1 MIIPIRF
8 CLKTNMRLNKFL
20 ARAGVA
26 SRRKCDSLI
35 ESGKVVVNGHVKTNF
50 GYQVV
55 AEDIVVC
62 DGYSINSLPKT
73 KVYLVNKLKG
83 YISTASDPQGR
94 KCVID
99 LVPSTDRL
107 FTVGRLDRD
116 TTGAI
121 LVTNDGEL
129 ANKLL
134 HPKYQIERVYIV
146 ASKLNISRDKRG
158 NLSKGLDLGDGTK
171 ARGELQRLERKGGLI
186 YWKVVLGEG
195 KNHEVKRIFKALG
208 SAVVHLHRQ
217 SFAGFEIDLVSPGKY
232 QILKENEI
240 KKLADG
246 I

>member
-1 MIIPIRF
+1 
-8 CLKTNMRLNKFL
+8 MRLNKFL

-35 ESGKVVVNGHVKTNF
+35 ELGKVVVNGHVKTNF
-50 GYQVV
+50 GYQVG

-62 DGYSINSLPKT
+62 NGMPINSLPKT
-73 KVYLVNKLKG
+73 KVFLVNKLKG
-83 YISTASDPQGR
+83 YISTSSDPQGR

-129 ANKLL
+129 ANNLM
-134 HPKYQIERVYIV
+134 HPKNQIERVYIV

-171 ARGELQRLERKGGLI
+171 ARGELQRLDRKGGLI
-186 YWKVVLGEG
+186 YWKVILREG
-195 KNHEVKRIFKALG
+195 KKHEVKRIFKALG

-217 SFAGFEIDLVSPGKY
+217 SFAGFEIDKISPGKF
-232 QILKENEI
+232 QVLKENDV
-240 KKLADG
+240 KNLVKG
-246 I
+246 IPD

>member
-1 MIIPIRF
+1 
-8 CLKTNMRLNKFL
+8 MRLNKFL

-35 ESGKVVVNGHVKTNF
+35 ESGKVVINGHVKRNF
-50 GYQVV
+50 GYQVGTD
-55 AEDIVVC
+55 DIVVC
-62 DGYSINSLPKT
+62 NGMPINSLPKT

-83 YISTASDPQGR
+83 YISTSSDPQGR

-99 LVPSTDRL
+99 LVPSDDRL

-121 LVTNDGEL
+121 LVTNDGEM
-129 ANKLL
+129 ANKLM
-134 HPKYQIERVYIV
+134 HPRNQIERVYIV

-171 ARGELQRLERKGGLI
+171 AKGELQRLDRKGGLI
-186 YWKVVLGEG
+186 YWKVVLKEG

-208 SAVVHLHRQ
+208 STVVHLHRQ
-217 SFAGFEIDLVSPGKY
+217 SFAGLEIDKISPGKF
-232 QILKENEI
+232 QSLKENDV
-240 KKLADG
+240 KKLQEG
-246 I
+246 IPE

>member
-1 MIIPIRF
+1 
-8 CLKTNMRLNKFL
+8 MRLNKFL

-35 ESGKVVVNGHVKTNF
+35 ELGKVVVNGHVKTNF

-55 AEDIVVC
+55 TEDIVVC
-62 DGYSINSLPKT
+62 NGMPINSLPKT
-73 KVYLVNKLKG
+73 KVFLVNKLKG
-83 YISTASDPQGR
+83 YISTSSDPQGR
-94 KCVID
+94 KCVIN

-121 LVTNDGEL
+121 LVTNDGEF
-129 ANKLL
+129 ANNLM
-134 HPKYQIERVYIV
+134 HPKNQIERVYIV

-158 NLSKGLDLGDGTK
+158 NLSKGLDLGDGTI
-171 ARGELQRLERKGGLI
+171 ARGELHRLDRKGGLI
-186 YWKVVLGEG
+186 YWKVVLREG

-217 SFAGFEIDLVSPGKY
+217 SFAGLEIDKISPGKF
-232 QILKENEI
+232 QVLKENDV
-240 KKLADG
+240 KNLVKG
-246 I
+246 IPD

>member
-1 MIIPIRF
+1 
-8 CLKTNMRLNKFL
+8 MRLNKFL

-35 ESGKVVVNGHVKTNF
+35 ELGKVVVNGHVKTNF

-55 AEDIVVC
+55 IEDIVVC
-62 DGYSINSLPKT
+62 NGMPINSLPKT
-73 KVYLVNKLKG
+73 KVFLVNKLKG
-83 YISTASDPQGR
+83 YISTSSDPQGR

-129 ANKLL
+129 ANNLM
-134 HPKYQIERVYIV
+134 HPKNQIERVYIV

-171 ARGELQRLERKGGLI
+171 ARGELQRLDRKGGLI
-186 YWKVVLGEG
+186 YWKVVLREG
-195 KNHEVKRIFKALG
+195 KNHEVKHIFKALG

-217 SFAGFEIDLVSPGKY
+217 SFAGLEIDKISPGKF
-232 QILKENEI
+232 QVLKENDV
-240 KKLADG
+240 KNLVKG
-246 I
+246 IPD

>member
-1 MIIPIRF
+1 
-8 CLKTNMRLNKFL
+8 MRLNKFL

-50 GYQVV
+50 GYQVL

-62 DGYSINSLPKT
+62 NGMPINSLPKT

-83 YISTASDPQGR
+83 YISTSSDPKGR

-99 LVPSTDRL
+99 LVPSQDRL
-107 FTVGRLDRD
+107 FTIGRLDRD

-129 ANKLL
+129 ANNLM
-134 HPKYQIERVYIV
+134 HPKNQIERVYIV
-146 ASKLNISRDKRG
+146 ASKLNISREKRG
-158 NLSKGLDLGDGTK
+158 LLSKGLDLGDGSK
-171 ARGELQRLERKGGLI
+171 AHGEIQRLDRKGGLI
-186 YWKVVLGEG
+186 YWKVILREG
-195 KNHEVKRIFKALG
+195 RNHEVKRIFKALG

-217 SFAGFEIDLVSPGKY
+217 SFAGLEIDKIAPGKF
-232 QILKENEI
+232 QLLKESDV
-240 KKLADG
+240 KKLIEG
-246 I
+246 IPG